1 MTKLEKIERDIA
13 SLAPDELA
21 RLRQWFADFE
31 ASRWDARFEADTNSD
46 KLDALAD
53 SALAAHREGRTRP
66 L

>member
-21 RLRQWFADFE
+21 RLREWFSEFE
-31 ASRWDARFEADTNSD
+31 ASKWDSRFEADATSG

-53 SALAAHREGRTRP
+53 GALAAHRAGRTRP